1 MTIPHSF
8 LVVFGAALLS
18 APAAAFSPQGEQA
31 APPVSEIEVGE
42 TEITEGPPIVWEGLD
57 HDNAIVEEMVAV
69 VEGAVERAKAGS
81 PAEQALL
88 AWQGMLLKKFDEF
101 VKPINPRSNP
111 REQAFTMLN
120 CFVGAGLMGAA
131 GMVVGGGGV
140 GAVAGVAVTGGSS
153 GIGTGG
159 GVALFA
165 AGTGAGITAGG
176 ATVGATVIAAIMM
189 FFEIEERYPYEKY
202 GNAATATRA
211 MGQIEPVDATWTDP
225 EQWVGD
231 DLYDELAAAG
241 ESEDDS
247 ATETRTA
254 DAGAAATRGRVGRR
268 SRYAGIQESIF
279 IHLVADLAAPNIDKL
294 ARYYDRAPGLSSR
307 QRQQLKQF
315 GAPLRKVFQR
325 INYVRANR
333 RMSAKSLPAMPIGTW
348 MATAWKTL
356 SGSKGVLYNLILDS
370 VAIGRTSLTV
380 RNNKATWST
389 PRAFRNLGASSSYSY
404 SIRPISARVK
414 TGLGQ
419 VSATVSAGSFRI
431 KMGSVKTSGNRLTVG
446 FQIAKGSRF
455 GRLSVVAKPKVG
467 PSLRGSFSPKLASTL
482 KGTLRMRLTGSVP
495 VIDRISIS
503 GFRLSMA
510 MPNLGPLNQLK
521 KQFEQRVAKAIESM
535 LSDIPGW
542 QRIFSGLKRQTTQ
555 YLLKELNGVADQY
568 GFSQIQELRSLVVRN
583 GKLQVGVKG
592 ASWRGLPRAR
602 ADLRKKAQQLFRK

>member
-1 MTIPHSF
+1 VTIPRSF
-8 LVVFGAALLS
+8 LFVFGAALLS
-18 APAAAFSPQGEQA
+18 APAIAFSPQGEQA

-42 TEITEGPPIVWEGLD
+42 TEITVGPPIVWEGLD
-57 HDNAIVEEMVAV
+57 HDNAIVEEMLAV
-69 VEGAVERAKAGS
+69 VEGAVERAQAGS
-81 PAEQALL
+81 AAEKALL

-101 VKPINPRSNP
+101 VKPINPAGNP

-120 CFVGAGLMGAA
+120 SFVGAGLMGAA
-131 GMVVGGGGV
+131 GLVVGGGGI
-140 GAVAGVAVTGGSS
+140 GAVAGIGVTSVS
-153 GIGTGG
+153 TGTATGV

-165 AGTGAGITAGG
+165 AGTGAGIASGG

-202 GNAATATRA
+202 GQAATTRA
-211 MGQIEPVDATWTDP
+211 MGQLEAVDATWADP

-241 ESEDDS
+241 EFEDDS
-247 ATETRTA
+247 ATETRT
-254 DAGAAATRGRVGRR
+254 AGAAATRGRVGRR

-294 ARYYDRAPGLSSR
+294 ARYYDRTPGLSSR
-307 QRQQLKQF
+307 QRQQLKQL

-389 PRAFRNLGASSSYSY
+389 PRAFRSLGASSSYSY
-404 SIRPISARVK
+404 SIRPVNARVK
-414 TGLGQ
+414 TGIGQ

-431 KMGSVKTSGNRLTVG
+431 KMGSVKMSGNRLTVG

-467 PSLRGSFSPKLASTL
+467 PSRRGSFSPKLASTL
-482 KGTLRMRLTGSVP
+482 RGTLRMRLSGSVP

-503 GFRLSMA
+503 GFRLSVA
-510 MPNLGPLNQLK
+510 MPDLGPLNQLK
-521 KQFEQRVAKAIESM
+521 KLFEQKVAKAIETM

-542 QRIFSGLKRQTTQ
+542 QRIFSGLKRHTTQ
-555 YLLKELNGVADQY
+555 YLLNELNGVADQY
-568 GFSQIQELRSLVVRN
+568 GFSQIQELRGLVVRN
-583 GKLQVGVKG
+583 GKLQVSVKG

-602 ADLRKKAQQLFRK
+602 ADLRRKAQQLFRK